1 MASLRKLTLSID
13 EQVISRARR
22 YSLRHKVSISQLV
35 TRYLAGLGEP
45 ERGRSVSK
53 TVKRLRG
60 ILPHDASVDEYREFL
75 EKKHNR

>member
-1 MASLRKLTLSID
+1 MTTLRKLTLSID

-35 TRYLAGLGEP
+35 TRYLAGLGESDHA
-45 ERGRSVSK
+45 RSVSK

-60 ILPHDASVDEYREFL
+60 ILPQDASVDEYKEYL